1 MLMGMFMQPAE
12 SPEFANR
19 HRDSVDDLAAFLV
32 HRTADPGVT
41 DEERYL
47 IFALVVAY
55 QDPGLEPVVEQA
67 MKETAVRFAGHP
79 DYHSE
84 WRLS

>member
-1 MLMGMFMQPAE
+1 MGMLMQPAE
-12 SPEFANR
+12 SPESADR

-32 HRTADPGVT
+32 RRTADPGVT
-41 DEERYL
+41 NEVRYL

-55 QDPGLEPVVEQA
+55 QDPDLEPVSEHA
-67 MKETAVRFAGHP
+67 MKEAAVRFAGHP

-84 WRLS
+84 WRPS